1 MIRRLGILNT
11 QIPEDHK
18 WYGVPYA
25 GTYMI
30 DSDGVVFEKSFFAN
44 HGVRESVNDML
55 QEQYGVEDIERGP
68 FVVGRTD
75 ELTAKAYFASPT
87 LRPRQLTVLTVE
99 VSLGDGLHVYGHPLP
114 EGYVPTALE
123 VDSSE
128 YLKVERVDYPEP
140 ETMELKALGETLPV
154 YTGKLTIKA
163 RCIGLKRGEGEHF
176 PLVARLHYQACDD
189 HQCFLPQTLTIPL
202 TLQAVP
208 NVG

>member
-1 MIRRLGILNT
+1 M
-11 QIPEDHK
+11 
-18 WYGVPYA
+18 
-25 GTYMI
+25 
-30 DSDGVVFEKSFFAN
+30 
-44 HGVRESVNDML
+44 
-55 QEQYGVEDIERGP
+55 
-68 FVVGRTD
+68 VGQTD

-99 VSLGDGLHVYGHPLP
+99 VSLGEGLHIYGHPLQ
-114 EGYVPTALE
+114 EGYVPTELE
-123 VDSSE
+123 VDGSE
-128 YLKVERVDYPEP
+128 YLKVEGVDYPEP

-154 YTGKLTIKA
+154 YTGNLTIKA
-163 RCIGLKRGEGEHF
+163 RCIGLKRGEGKHF